1 MKTKNSARSP
11 RILHAD
17 DEPMICLSVGRAL
30 RQLGYIVMSVND
42 GEKAWE
48 ALNTECFDLLITDN
62 EMPNLRGE
70 ELVLKIR
77 EHELDLPII
86 VASSQLEFFLTPDN
100 EGLQIAQVLKKP
112 FSLHELV
119 AAVQFALQDR
129 GKLNCSQ

>member
-1 MKTKNSARSP
+1 
-11 RILHAD
+11 
-17 DEPMICLSVGRAL
+17 MICLSVGRAL
-30 RQLGYIVMSVND
+30 RQLGYTVMSVDD

-48 ALNTECFDLLITDN
+48 ALNRECFDLLITDN

-77 EHELDLPII
+77 EHESDLPII
-86 VASSQLEFFLTPDN
+86 VASSQFEFFLTPDN
-100 EGLQIAQVLKKP
+100 EWLQIAKVIKKP

-129 GKLNCSQ
+129 GKLNCFLSQ